1 MIQEKICSS
10 VSLSTVKNFLH
21 KLGLKCLK
29 CGSLPAKADPDTQR
43 KFYEETEK
51 PLMEMAKKGEVVLC
65 YCDASHFVL
74 GNTHLGRI
82 WCRVRRFM
90 STFTGRERYNVL
102 GALNFVTKKMTT
114 VTNNSYITSTQVLE
128 LLDKLVHQ
136 YVGIPI
142 YLFLDN
148 AKYQRCKLVQEYAK
162 AVGVN
167 LVFLPPYS
175 PNLNLIERFWKLV
188 KKELGSAYFS
198 NFPDF
203 SKNIDLLCS
212 RTHTDLKAEM
222 DTLIGE
228 KVQLFDGMNLK
239 SPNSFEQPRKVA

>member
-1 MIQEKICSS
+1 
-10 VSLSTVKNFLH
+10 
-21 KLGLKCLK
+21 
-29 CGSLPAKADPDTQR
+29 
-43 KFYEETEK
+43 
-51 PLMEMAKKGEVVLC
+51 
-65 YCDASHFVL
+65 
-74 GNTHLGRI
+74 
-82 WCRVRRFM
+82 M

-167 LVFLPPYS
+167 LVFLPPYN
-175 PNLNLIERFWKLV
+175 PNLNLRSSAKISCAVCWK
-188 KKELGSAYFS
+188 S
-198 NFPDF
+198 PDF
-203 SKNIDLLCS
+203 SNK
-212 RTHTDLKAEM
+212 
-222 DTLIGE
+222 
-228 KVQLFDGMNLK
+228 
-239 SPNSFEQPRKVA
+239 